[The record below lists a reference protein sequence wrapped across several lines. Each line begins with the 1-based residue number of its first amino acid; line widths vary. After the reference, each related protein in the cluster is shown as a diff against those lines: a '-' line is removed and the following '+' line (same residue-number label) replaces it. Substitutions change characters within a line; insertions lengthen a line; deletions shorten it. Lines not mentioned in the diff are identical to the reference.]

1 MTDFREAINSN
12 RILVFD
18 GGMGTLLQGM
28 GMPSGVSPEMFA
40 LSRPDALK
48 TVHESYV
55 NAGSMVITTNTF
67 GGSVFKLDPGV
78 DVVDLNCRMA
88 EVAKE
93 AAGDRAWVAGGLGPT
108 GKFVKPMGE
117 LTFRELVEAFKRQV
131 EGLAKGGADLIIA
144 ETHFDL
150 AEIKAAVIAA
160 HESSDLPVIAS
171 MTFDGGSSLTG
182 TSPQTFADTMQNLG
196 VDMIS
201 INCSSGPDEFVPLV
215 KSMLPRLRTPLL
227 LYPNAGLPVL
237 QDGKTVF
244 PMTPDIFAE
253 KMLALVE
260 LGARGVGGC
269 CGTTPDHIAALAKAV
284 APLKPRELQ
293 PSEPDGLV
301 LTSRMRSVSF
311 APGSPCRC
319 IGERINPTGKKK
331 LTAELQAGQFGE
343 ALRFAKEQVE
353 AGAPVLDVNVGA
365 PMVDEPALLPVL
377 VERLVEQFP
386 LPLTLD
392 SANPAAIAAA
402 LDCYP
407 GSPLVNS
414 ISGEKGRMEKL
425 GPLCKLYG
433 APFILLAIEGSKLPV
448 TAAEKIAIIERLYQ
462 QALDMGI
469 PKRLMIVDILALAVS
484 SKPEAA
490 RHCLD
495 TIRYCSQT
503 LGLPTVCGL
512 SNISFGLPARE
523 LLNSTFLTMAIAN
536 GMSGCIANPSSGRIR
551 EALAA
556 SEVLLGRDPQAS
568 SFIAGYSDWT
578 SGGQSGGG
586 TVPGASGGDK
596 KITDIKSAVVAGEKD
611 LIPELVKQ
619 YLEKGSSPFEIV
631 NDFLIPGITLVGEKY
646 EKKEYYLPQLLLSAE
661 TMQLAFGLL
670 KPLME
675 EDVEAA
681 KKPVVIMATVEGDIH
696 DIGKNIVILMMRNH
710 GFEVVDLGKD
720 VAADIIVRTAEEK
733 NAVLIGLSALM
744 TTTMVKMEETIKL
757 VRERNLK
764 TKVMIGGAVVTE
776 SYAQN
781 IGADGYAADAV
792 DAVRQAKKML
802 QLLN

>member
-1 MTDFREAINSN
+1 MTDFRQAINNN

-28 GMPSGVSPEMFA
+28 GMPSGISPELFA

-48 TVHESYV
+48 TVHDAYLQ
-55 NAGSMVITTNTF
+55 AGSMVITTNTF
-67 GGSVFKLDPGV
+67 GGTGFKLGPGV
-78 DVVDLNCRMA
+78 DVEDLNCRMA
-88 EVAKE
+88 AVARE
-93 AAGDRAWVAGGLGPT
+93 AAGDRAWVAGGVGPT
-108 GKFVKPMGE
+108 GKFVKPLGE
-117 LTFRELVEAFKRQV
+117 LTFRELVEAFKAQIK
-131 EGLAKGGADLIIA
+131 GLAKGGADVIIA

-150 AEIKAAVIAA
+150 AEVRAAVVAA
-160 HESSDLPVIAS
+160 HECCDLPVIAS

-182 TSPQTFADTMQNLG
+182 TPPLTFVDTMQNMG

-215 KSMLPRLRTPLL
+215 REMLPRLRTPLL
-227 LYPNAGLPVL
+227 LYPNAGLPEL
-237 QDGKTVF
+237 RDGQTVF
-244 PMTPDIFAE
+244 PMTPDVFAE
-253 KMLALVE
+253 KMLTLVE
-260 LGARGVGGC
+260 MGAKGVGGC
-269 CGTTPDHIAALAKAV
+269 CGTTPEHISALAKAV
-284 APLKPRELQ
+284 APLQARELQ
-293 PSEPDGLV
+293 PAEPDGLV
-301 LTSRMRSVSF
+301 ITSRMQSVTF
-311 APGSPCRC
+311 TPGSPCRC

-331 LTAELQAGQFGE
+331 LTAELQAGQLSE
-343 ALRFAKEQVE
+343 ALRLAKEQIE

-392 SANPAAIAAA
+392 SANPEAISVA
-402 LDCYP
+402 LNSYP

-414 ISGEKGRMEKL
+414 ISGEKGRMENL

-448 TAAEKIAIIERLYQ
+448 TAAEKITIIERLYE
-462 QALDMGI
+462 QALAMGI

-490 RHCLD
+490 RHCLE

-523 LLNSTFLTMAIAN
+523 LLNSTFLTMGIAN
-536 GMSGCIANPSSGRIR
+536 GMSGCIANPSSVRVQ

-556 SEVLLGRDPQAS
+556 SEALLGRDPQAA
-568 SFIAGYSDWT
+568 SFIAGYSGWN
-578 SGGQSGGG
+578 SGGQSGGVATG
-586 TVPGASGGDK
+586 GNSAKGAQV
-596 KITDIKSAVVAGEKD
+596 TDIKSAVIAGEKD
-611 LIPELVKQ
+611 RMPELVKE
-619 YLEKGSSPFEIV
+619 YLAKGVSPFEIV
-631 NDFLIPGITLVGEKY
+631 NDFLIPGITQVGEKY

-661 TMQLAFGLL
+661 TMQLAFGML

-675 EDVEAA
+675 EDAA
-681 KKPVVIMATVEGDIH
+681 QVHKPVVIMATVEGDIH

-744 TTTMVKMEETIKL
+744 TTTMVKMEETIKM
-757 VRERNLK
+757 VRDRELK
-764 TKVMIGGAVVTE
+764 TKIMIGGAVVTE
-776 SYAQN
+776 SYAKS

-792 DAVRQAKKML
+792 DAVRQAKKLL
-802 QLLN
+802 QN